1 MINFITSFFLFRRKG
16 FTIMAINLSETGT
29 KVFTSFNSPFTNTEN
44 LVIEYNDILRPLG
57 FDVLRV
63 LRESDVINQFINIE
77 PIQNISNDEL
87 FEWYVNREEV
97 NVFANFELNENYFKD
112 IEDRYEWLEDF
123 LYKEIDELN
132 IMDIAIEYSL
142 MDTLPT
148 VSKFDVIKKV
158 FVYSEKYSK
167 SIESDVKEKFGS
179 KAKYIYGDFTKVL
192 TENGITDSTTYILS
206 DILKIDALVETNLI
220 DYSSILL
227 TDGYGYNFDEDENPL
242 IDIDGL
248 RESKIFKIF
257 YFDPEI
263 SDESEDIFELDYE

>member
-1 MINFITSFFLFRRKG
+1 
-16 FTIMAINLSETGT
+16 MAINLSETGT

-77 PIQNISNDEL
+77 PIQNISTDEL

-179 KAKYIYGDFTKVL
+179 KAKYIYGDFAKVL
-192 TENGITDSTTYILS
+192 LENNISDSTTYILS

>member
-16 FTIMAINLSETGT
+16 FTNMAINLSESGT

-179 KAKYIYGDFTKVL
+179 KAKYIYGDFAKVL
-192 TENGITDSTTYILS
+192 LENNISDSTTYILS

-227 TDGYGYNFDEDENPL
+227 TDGYGYNFDEDENLL

>member
-16 FTIMAINLSETGT
+16 FTVMAINLSETGT

-63 LRESDVINQFINIE
+63 LRESDIINQFINIE
-77 PIQNISNDEL
+77 PIQNISTDEL

-142 MDTLPT
+142 MNTLPT

-167 SIESDVKEKFGS
+167 SIESDIKEKFGS
-179 KAKYIYGDFTKVL
+179 KAKYIYGDFAKVL
-192 TENGITDSTTYILS
+192 LENNITDSTTYILS
-206 DILKIDALVETNLI
+206 DILKIDALAETNLI